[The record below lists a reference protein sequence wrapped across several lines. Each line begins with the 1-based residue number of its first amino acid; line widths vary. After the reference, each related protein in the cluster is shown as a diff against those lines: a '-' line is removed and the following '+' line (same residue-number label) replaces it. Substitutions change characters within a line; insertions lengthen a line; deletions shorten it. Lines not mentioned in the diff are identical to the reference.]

1 MSGPYDTGAHAAE
14 EKKGSRWWL
23 WLLLALIAVALI
35 VWAVLAFTGD
45 DEDDLDVEETTA
57 GVTAPATPGEDE
69 TDAMATESPEAT
81 ATATA
86 DPTATASA
94 TASAT
99 AGAAGTAA
107 AVAAG
112 ALVVDGVD
120 VFASGTDLAGLAG
133 QPVEANA
140 VQVVEVVA
148 DEAFYV
154 GPSADHAILVR
165 LPQFSGANAAES
177 PFNVEQGSVVSF
189 TGTVA
194 EVDQAL
200 LDSLNNYDP
209 AAGLQVGSLYVKA
222 ETISGV
228 S

>member
-14 EKKGSRWWL
+14 EKKSRWWL

-45 DEDDLDVEETTA
+45 DEDDLDVEETTS
-57 GVTAPATPGEDE
+57 GVTAPASPGEDE
-69 TDAMATESPEAT
+69 AGATPTESPDA
-81 ATATA
+81 
-86 DPTATASA
+86 TATASA
-94 TASAT
+94 DPSASAT
-99 AGAAGTAA
+99 ADAAGTAA

-120 VFASGTDLAGLAG
+120 VFASGTDLAGLTG

-140 VQVVEVVA
+140 VEVVEVVA

-154 GPSADHAILVR
+154 GPSADHTVLVR
-165 LPQFSGANAAES
+165 LPQFAGANAPES
-177 PFNVEQGSVVSF
+177 PFTVEQGSTVTF

-200 LDSLNNYDP
+200 LDSLGNYDP
-209 AAGLQVGSLYVKA
+209 AAGLQVGSLYVQA
-222 ETISGV
+222 ETISDVG
-228 S
+228 

>member
-1 MSGPYDTGAHAAE
+1 MSGPYDDGAHAAE

-23 WLLLALIAVALI
+23 WLLLALIALALI

-45 DEDDLDVEETTA
+45 DEDDLDVEGTTS

-69 TDAMATESPEAT
+69 TGATATESPEATDTAT

-86 DPTATASA
+86 DPTATAGG
-94 TASAT
+94 T
-99 AGAAGTAA
+99 AG

-112 ALVVDGVD
+112 ALVVGGVD
-120 VFASGTDLAGLAG
+120 VFADGTDLAGLIG

-140 VQVVEVVA
+140 VEVLEVVA

-154 GPSADHAILVR
+154 GPSADEAVLVR
-165 LPQFSGANAAES
+165 LPEFAGQDAAES
-177 PFNVEQGSVVSF
+177 PFTVEQGDVVSF
-189 TGTVA
+189 TGTLA
-194 EVDQAL
+194 QADQAL
-200 LDSLNNYDP
+200 VDDLLNYDP
-209 AAGLQVGSLYVKA
+209 SSTLQPGAAYVQA